1 MSARTEVRVRKA
13 KDSVV
18 YEILLIPRPSL
29 KVGGIVP
36 ILWVRTLMFGVNQQ
50 GMQSEA
56 SSPCPVPFQAIMQE
70 GGFGSL
76 IFSVGASEMVANKHD
91 MKRGPTQEF
100 CGK

>member
-1 MSARTEVRVRKA
+1 M
-13 KDSVV
+13 V
-18 YEILLIPRPSL
+18 YEILLIPRTSL

-36 ILWVRTLMFGVNQQ
+36 ILQVRTLMFRVNQQ
-50 GMQSEA
+50 GMESEA

-76 IFSVGASEMVANKHD
+76 IFSVEASEMVANKHN
-91 MKRGPTQEF
+91 MKRGPAQEF